1 MPSLY
6 LVKVLKKSILHFYK
20 NTNFYL
26 RIPIKDT
33 HEEDP

>member
-1 MPSLY
+1 ML
-6 LVKVLKKSILHFYK
+6 LGVNILKKANFAFFN